1 MSRVKSPSRGKHK
14 KLLARAR
21 GFQTARRTRYKTA
34 REAVL
39 HAGQYAF
46 AGRKLRKRD
55 FRTLWI
61 ERLNAA
67 VREHDLSYSKF
78 ISGLKKANIQLDRK
92 VLSEMALSDPQTFEK
107 IVNRVI
113 NGSET
118 ELKSA

>member
-1 MSRVKSPSRGKHK
+1 MARVKSPRRKRHK
-14 KLLARAR
+14 KLLARAK
-21 GFQTARRTRYKTA
+21 GFKQARHTRYKVA

-46 AGRKLRKRD
+46 TGRKLRKRD

-61 ERLNAA
+61 QRLNAA

-92 VLSEMALSDPQTFEK
+92 TLSEMAISDPDTFSK
-107 IVNRVI
+107 IVSQV
-113 NGSET
+113 
-118 ELKSA
+118 KSA

>member
-1 MSRVKSPSRGKHK
+1 MSRVKSPSRKKHK
-14 KLLARAR
+14 KLLALAR
-21 GFQTARRTRYKTA
+21 GFKTARHTRYKTA

-107 IVNRVI
+107 IVTQV
-113 NGSET
+113 
-118 ELKSA
+118 KSV